1 VMVSIRKSSGNVIVS
16 IVVTGRGIDPSIKNT
31 LFEKFVSQK
40 IMVPVWGYIY
50 QKK

>member
-1 VMVSIRKSSGNVIVS
+1 MRKSSGNVIVS
-16 IVVTGRGIDPSIKNT
+16 IVDTGKGFDPSIKYT

-50 QKK
+50 QEK